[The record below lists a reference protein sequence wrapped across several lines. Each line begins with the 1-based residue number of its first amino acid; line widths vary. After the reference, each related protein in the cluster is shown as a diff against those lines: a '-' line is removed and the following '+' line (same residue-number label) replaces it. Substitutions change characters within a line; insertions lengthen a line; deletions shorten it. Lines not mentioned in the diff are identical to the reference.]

1 MTRWA
6 RLTWQVPDPALFA
19 PALAARL
26 DIAAQPGAALA
37 PGAWTIDLG
46 SARLEIRSWLRES
59 AADHPL
65 PGGRLVLE
73 PVPGGEPTPEEEGGR
88 DEVGEVGSG
97 TGPRGLRLAGIGWA
111 TVELDRAADELG
123 MWLGDAAAPDAIDPL
138 LGARA
143 RVRAAGGLPGDTV
156 LLLEPSTEGRLAASL
171 ARHGE
176 RETGLYVAPDGG
188 FDEARRSGLTL
199 GPTAGGPFGR
209 EALATDP
216 GSLPGDSFLLIVEP
230 PPATIGE

>member
-1 MTRWA
+1 MSH
-6 RLTWQVPDPALFA
+6 DEGALVF
-19 PALAARL
+19 
-26 DIAAQPGAALA
+26 
-37 PGAWTIDLG
+37 
-46 SARLEIRSWLRES
+46 
-59 AADHPL
+59 
-65 PGGRLVLE
+65 
-73 PVPGGEPTPEEEGGR
+73 
-88 DEVGEVGSG
+88 GSG
-97 TGPRGLRLAGIGWA
+97 RSGTWPVIARIWQTVDLERTLANLGLPSERLL
-111 TVELDRAADELG
+111 EDD
-123 MWLGDAAAPDAIDPL
+123 L
-138 LGARA
+138 LGARGVL
-143 RVRAAGGLPGDTV
+143 VRLTDEGVVAV
-156 LLLEPSTEGRLAASL
+156 LEPSTEGRLAASL